1 MSSFYSI
8 IAKETDMSDKVEE
21 FKQFVKNS
29 RENHVLTA
37 NKLVD
42 KASKAL
48 MLESK
53 SNEYFLKNAS
63 KTIEALR
70 EECWQEFLKAE
81 RSFTRDMLLSL
92 IDEKQFREMK
102 GNDAVTYYVMEFPEE
117 IYALSLS
124 NTQSRRARAGKEFE
138 LIIEKVFKLAGI
150 DVESQGEI
158 AKGFYEENNL
168 SKLVDLIIPS
178 AEQFQ
183 RDKRKCIF
191 VTAKTTLR
199 ERWQEIPEEMN
210 RTGINVAYLA
220 TLDKTISDN
229 VEKLLYEGNIVITTT
244 KQIKEE
250 CYSNNDHIITFEDL
264 LEIALKL
271 SR

>member
-1 MSSFYSI
+1 M
-8 IAKETDMSDKVEE
+8 TDKVEQ
-21 FKQFVKNS
+21 FKERVKQA
-29 RENHVLTA
+29 RESNVLTA
-37 NKLVD
+37 NELVN
-42 KASKAL
+42 KASKTL
-48 MLESK
+48 KLDTK
-53 SNEYFLKNAS
+53 NKDYFFSNAS
-63 KTIEALR
+63 QVIEDLR
-70 EECWQEFLKAE
+70 QECWNEFLDAE
-81 RSFTRDMLLSL
+81 RNFTRQMLLSL
-92 IDEKQFREMK
+92 IDEDQFKEMK
-102 GNDAVTYYVMEFPEE
+102 GNEAVTYYVMEFPEE

-150 DVESQGEI
+150 EVESQGEI

-168 SKLVDLIIPS
+168 SKLIDLIVPS

-199 ERWQEIPEEMN
+199 ERWQEIPEEMS

-220 TLDKTISDN
+220 TLDKNISDN

-244 KQIKEE
+244 KSIKEE
-250 CYSNNDHIITFEDL
+250 CYLNNERIITFEDL
-264 LEIALKL
+264 LSIASKL
-271 SR
+271 

>member
-1 MSSFYSI
+1 M
-8 IAKETDMSDKVEE
+8 TDKVEQ
-21 FKQFVKNS
+21 FKERVKQA
-29 RENHVLTA
+29 RESHVLTA
-37 NKLVD
+37 NELVN
-42 KASKAL
+42 KASKTL
-48 MLESK
+48 KLDTK
-53 SNEYFLKNAS
+53 NKDYFFTNAS
-63 KTIEALR
+63 QVIEDLR
-70 EECWQEFLKAE
+70 RECWNEFLDAE
-81 RSFTRDMLLSL
+81 RNFTRQMLLSL
-92 IDEKQFREMK
+92 IDEDQFKEMK
-102 GNDAVTYYVMEFPEE
+102 GNEAVTYYVMEFPEE

-150 DVESQGEI
+150 EVESQGEI

-199 ERWQEIPEEMN
+199 ERWQEIPEEMS

-220 TLDKTISDN
+220 TLDKNISDN

-244 KQIKEE
+244 KSIKEE
-250 CYSNNDHIITFEDL
+250 CYPTNERIITFEDL
-264 LEIALKL
+264 LSIASKL
-271 SR
+271 